1 MLFESKKW
9 RPKVNTVPQKKTDL
23 PIICLP
29 WHFRGSG
36 HTETYFW
43 NKISGLPWNFQPP
56 RCHSRRKNDKKRWK
70 KRGAFLPKKTD
81 LPIICL
87 PWHFRGSGH
96 TKTYFWNKISFLLWN
111 FQPPRCHLRWK
122 NDKKGWKKRS
132 AFLPKKT
139 YLPIFWLPWHFQGSG
154 HTKAYFGNKNS
165 GLPSKFQPP
174 KPKIAFDLEICNSQF

>member
-1 MLFESKKW
+1 MKKW
-9 RPKVNTVPQKKTDL
+9 QKTVKKARRFSAKKTDL

-70 KRGAFLPKKTD
+70 KRGAFPPKKTD

-96 TKTYFWNKISFLLWN
+96 SKTYFWNKICGLPWK
-111 FQPPRCHLRWK
+111 FQPPRCYIRQKITKKRWK
-122 NDKKGWKKRS
+122 NAKGGQKLCKVLFSTLFICAFVAQPIVWS
-132 AFLPKKT
+132 AL
-139 YLPIFWLPWHFQGSG
+139 HFQQLS
-154 HTKAYFGNKNS
+154 TS
-165 GLPSKFQPP
+165 
-174 KPKIAFDLEICNSQF
+174 

>member
-9 RPKVNTVPQKKTDL
+9 RPNGNTVPQKKTDL

-70 KRGAFLPKKTD
+70 KCGAFPPKKTD

-87 PWHFRGSGH
+87 PWPFRGSGH
-96 TKTYFWNKISFLLWN
+96 TKTYFGNKIVVYLENISLLGAIRDEKW
-111 FQPPRCHLRWK
+111 QK
-122 NDKKGWKKRS
+122 NVKKARRFSAKKDRF
-132 AFLPKKT
+132 AN
-139 YLPIFWLPWHFQGSG
+139 YLPSLALSG
-154 HTKAYFGNKNS
+154 VGPY
-165 GLPSKFQPP
+165 
-174 KPKIAFDLEICNSQF
+174 

>member
-9 RPKVNTVPQKKTDL
+9 RRNGNAFPQKKTDL

-56 RCHSRRKNDKKRWK
+56 RCHSRWKNDKKRWK
-70 KRGAFLPKKTD
+70 KRSAFLQKKTD

-87 PWHFRGSGH
+87 PWQIMAIWRFVLKLIRDFPITDIDKKLFVNWCQFWRREMAKRHCYIVLIFCSSGPSM
-96 TKTYFWNKISFLLWN
+96 KPCKKIWAVPQVNIVDFLLKE
-111 FQPPRCHLRWK
+111 CH
-122 NDKKGWKKRS
+122 NCDVFP
-132 AFLPKKT
+132 AT
-139 YLPIFWLPWHFQGSG
+139 
-154 HTKAYFGNKNS
+154 
-165 GLPSKFQPP
+165 
-174 KPKIAFDLEICNSQF
+174 

>member
-9 RPKVNTVPQKKTDL
+9 RPNGNTVPQKKTDL

-70 KRGAFLPKKTD
+70 KCGAFPPKKTD

-96 TKTYFWNKISFLLWN
+96 TKTYFWNKISGLLWN

-122 NDKKGWKKRS
+122 NDKKRVKKAQCFS
-132 AFLPKKT
+132 AKKDIFANFLT
-139 YLPIFWLPWHFQGSG
+139 SLALPGVGP
-154 HTKAYFGNKNS
+154 Y
-165 GLPSKFQPP
+165 
-174 KPKIAFDLEICNSQF
+174 